1 MLPIG
6 EFSKICNVTTKTLR
20 YYDEIGLLKP
30 SIVNGHNGYR
40 YYDVKQLKT
49 ILFIGKLKKYSFSLE
64 EIELILRDPCGDN
77 LSRLIRQKQHQLQ
90 AQLEN
95 QQYVLDQLDEDILK

>member
-30 SIVNGHNGYR
+30 AIVNEHNGYR
-40 YYDVKQLKT
+40 YYDVAQLKT
-49 ILFIGKLKKYSFSLE
+49 ILFINKLKMYCFSLG
-64 EIELILRDPCGDN
+64 RVD
-77 LSRLIRQKQHQLQ
+77 
-90 AQLEN
+90 
-95 QQYVLDQLDEDILK
+95 